1 MDNTNVMNKK
11 YIKLNIDGWHTQ
23 DKEYAKRFNGSL
35 TTQEDKHHEIA
46 EYYIGAMTN
55 KYRNT
60 DTMSLDE
67 FLCEYSDN
75 MEYEDVKLGESI
87 LNLF

>member
-1 MDNTNVMNKK
+1 MKE
-11 YIKLNIDGWHTQ
+11 YIKLDIDGWYTQ
-23 DKEYAKRFNGSL
+23 DKEYAKRFNDSL
-35 TTQEDKHHEIA
+35 ITQEDKHHEIA
-46 EYYIGAMTN
+46 ENYINAMTN
-55 KYRNT
+55 KYKNT
-60 DTMSLDE
+60 DPMSLDE

>member
-1 MDNTNVMNKK
+1 MNTEQ
-11 YIKLNIDGWHTQ
+11 L
-23 DKEYAKRFNGSL
+23 KRFEASIVTL
-35 TTQEDKHHEIA
+35 EDKHHEIA